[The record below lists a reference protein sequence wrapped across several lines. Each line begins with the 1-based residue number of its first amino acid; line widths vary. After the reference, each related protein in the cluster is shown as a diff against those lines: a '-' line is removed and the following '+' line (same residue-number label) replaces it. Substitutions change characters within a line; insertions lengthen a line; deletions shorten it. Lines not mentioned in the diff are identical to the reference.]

1 MKIQIAKEDDNN
13 WLVGDNLNYSI
24 SFSDAN
30 LYDLTEWNPTGSTV
44 SAGRSNYNNDYSI
57 SKTPPPV
64 SKTMCHD
71 PEAKTYPNYTEP

>member
-30 LYDLTEWNPTGSTV
+30 LYDLTE
-44 SAGRSNYNNDYSI
+44 
-57 SKTPPPV
+57 
-64 SKTMCHD
+64 
-71 PEAKTYPNYTEP
+71 